1 MWDSYFKRGA
11 VLLLGSVLLVGCG
24 GSGKH
29 QDLVDYIEETKRR
42 PTGQIE
48 PLPPFVPY
56 KSFAYGAM
64 TLRSPF
70 DQPIYEQQELI
81 IATGRSVEPD
91 FSREKEYLEEFN
103 LAVLSMVGVLER
115 GPDRWALIDD
125 GEGGIH
131 RVKEGNYLGRNHGR
145 IVATS
150 NRNID
155 IIEIVPD
162 GKDGWVER
170 PKSMQIVEKE

>member
-1 MWDSYFKRGA
+1 MSNAYRKYALALLA
-11 VLLLGSVLLVGCG
+11 VLGLTACG
-24 GSGKH
+24 GGGEH
-29 QDLVDYIEETKRR
+29 QDLVDFVAETKRR
-42 PTGQIE
+42 PSGQIE

-56 KSFAYGAM
+56 KSFQYGAM

-70 DQPIYEQQELI
+70 DQPVYEQQELVF
-81 IATGRSVEPD
+81 ASGKNVKPD

-103 LAVLSMVGVLER
+103 LATLSMVGILER
-115 GPDRWALIDD
+115 GGIRWALIDD

-131 RVKEGNYLGRNHGR
+131 RVKEGNYVGRNHGR
-145 IVATS
+145 IVGTS

-170 PKSMQIVEKE
+170 PKSLQIVEKE